1 MARPKNPYKKIEV
14 KICVNPFLLD
24 QLRHIAKENGI
35 SVNEV
40 FTNIINKGIFPYYK
54 DVNMTPIKIKL
65 LKQHTE
71 RKLLYGI
78 DTPLYL

>member
-1 MARPKNPYKKIEV
+1 M
-14 KICVNPFLLD
+14 
-24 QLRHIAKENGI
+24 
-35 SVNEV
+35 
-40 FTNIINKGIFPYYK
+40 PYYK
-54 DVNMTPIKIKL
+54 DVDMTPIKIKL